1 VLLGRLFRIGFMRA
15 SQPTA
20 GGALI
25 KKAWTMEE
33 MLVELE
39 RYEKAMEAAN
49 MTPETIQSYVDRA
62 HRFVGW
68 LDGDYKPSEHFDR
81 PRYRYPEHRAEA

>member
-1 VLLGRLFRIGFMRA
+1 VA
-15 SQPTA
+15 E
-20 GGALI
+20 
-25 KKAWTMEE
+25 KAWTMDE
-33 MLVELE
+33 MLAELE
-39 RYEKAMEAAN
+39 RYEKAMQDAN

-81 PRYRYPEHRAEA
+81 PRYRYPQHRTES